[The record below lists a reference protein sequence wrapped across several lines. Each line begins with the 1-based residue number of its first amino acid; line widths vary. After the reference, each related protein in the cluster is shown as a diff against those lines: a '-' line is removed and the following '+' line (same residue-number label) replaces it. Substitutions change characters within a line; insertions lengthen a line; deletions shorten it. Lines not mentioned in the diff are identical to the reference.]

1 MTKSIFVL
9 LLSSLLFA
17 LTLPFLIAQEQQ
29 EERQIEE
36 EDSKP
41 QARAALRIAVQQ
53 VRVDVTVRDNK
64 GNLITG
70 LQKENFEIYEDK
82 VRQEIT
88 FFEPIE
94 APMTA
99 VLVTEYSKV
108 LPWQVLYEAIMASY
122 QFVDGMRPG
131 DWVAVVAYDMRPEIL
146 VDFTQDK
153 AQVYNSLRRLNF
165 PGYRESNLYD
175 TVVDTLD
182 RVRELDQ
189 KVALIVLSSGLDT
202 FSKLNLGEA
211 LDRVK
216 AANAVIYTVSLGGN
230 LRARYEHRM
239 GGMQRMDFYQGDA
252 TLKAF
257 AKYTGGESFFPRFMS
272 EFPSIFQTISLLLRN
287 QYSLGYVS
295 SSTGKDGEYRKI
307 KVEVKLDLDGDG
319 KMDKLKV
326 NHREGYLAEKADG
339 S

>member
-1 MTKSIFVL
+1 MTKSILVSLFSASL
-9 LLSSLLFA
+9 ITLS
-17 LTLPFLIAQEQQ
+17 LPYLSAQEQQ
-29 EERQIEE
+29 EERPIEE

-41 QARAALRIAVQQ
+41 LGRAAVRIAVQQ
-53 VRVDVTVRDNK
+53 IRVDVTVRDKK

-70 LQKENFEIYEDK
+70 LQQGNFEIYEDK
-82 VRQEIT
+82 VLQEIT

-108 LPWQVLYEAIMASY
+108 IPWQMLYEAIMASY
-122 QFVDGMRPG
+122 QFVNGMRQG
-131 DWVAVVAYDMRPEIL
+131 DWVAVIAYDIRPEIL

-153 AQVYNSLRRLNF
+153 AHVYNSLRKLNY
-165 PGYRESNLYD
+165 PAYRESNMYD

-182 RVRELDQ
+182 RVQELDQ
-189 KVALIVLSSGLDT
+189 RVAIILLSSGLDT
-202 FSKLNLGEA
+202 FSKLNLGET

-216 AANAVIYTVSLGGN
+216 RADAVIYAVSLGGN

-239 GGMQRMDFYQGDA
+239 SGMQRLDFYQGDA

-257 AKYTGGESFFPRFMS
+257 AKYTGGESFFPRFVA
-272 EFPSIFQTISLLLRN
+272 EFPSIFQTISMLLRN
-287 QYSLGYVS
+287 QYSMGYVS
-295 SSTGKDGEYRKI
+295 SSTKKDGKFRKI

-319 KMDKLKV
+319 KLDKFKV
-326 NHREGYLAEKADG
+326 NHREG
-339 S
+339 

>member
-1 MTKSIFVL
+1 MTKTILISLFSASLIT
-9 LLSSLLFA
+9 LS
-17 LTLPFLIAQEQQ
+17 LPYLGAQEQQ
-29 EERQIEE
+29 EERPIEE

-41 QARAALRIAVQQ
+41 LGRAAVRIAVQQ
-53 VRVDVTVRDNK
+53 IRVDVTVRDKK

-70 LQKENFEIYEDK
+70 LQQGNFEIYEDK
-82 VRQEIT
+82 VLQEIT

-108 LPWQVLYEAIMASY
+108 IPWQMLYEAIMASY
-122 QFVDGMRPG
+122 QFVNGMRQG
-131 DWVAVVAYDMRPEIL
+131 DWVAVIAYDIRPEIL

-153 AQVYNSLRRLNF
+153 AHVYNSLRKLNY
-165 PGYRESNLYD
+165 PAYRESNMYD

-182 RVRELDQ
+182 RVQELDQ
-189 KVALIVLSSGLDT
+189 RVAIILLSSGLDT
-202 FSKLNLGEA
+202 FSKLNLGET

-216 AANAVIYTVSLGGN
+216 RADAVIYTVSLGGN
-230 LRARYEHRM
+230 LRARKEHLM

-257 AKYTGGESFFPRFMS
+257 AKYTGGESFFPRFS
-272 EFPSIFQTISLLLRN
+272 AEFPSIFQTISLLLRN
-287 QYSLGYVS
+287 QYSMGYVS
-295 SSTGKDGEYRKI
+295 SSTKKDGKFRKI

-326 NHREGYLAEKADG
+326 NHREGYLTEKADG

>member
-1 MTKSIFVL
+1 MIKPL
-9 LLSSLLFA
+9 LISLFSASLITLS
-17 LTLPFLIAQEQQ
+17 LPYLGAQEQQ

-36 EDSKP
+36 DDSKP
-41 QARAALRIAVQQ
+41 QGRAALSVAVQQ
-53 VRVDVTVRDNK
+53 IRVDVTVRDNK

-70 LQKENFEIYEDK
+70 LQEGNFEIYEDK
-82 VRQEIT
+82 VKQEIT

-108 LPWQVLYEAIMASY
+108 LPWQMLYEAIMASY
-122 QFVDGMRPG
+122 QFVDGMRQG
-131 DWVAVVAYDMRPEIL
+131 DWVAVIAYDLRSEIL

-153 AQVYNSLRRLNF
+153 SLVYNSLRRLNY
-165 PGYRESNLYD
+165 PAYRESNLYD
-175 TVVDTLD
+175 TVTDTLD
-182 RVRELDQ
+182 RVQELDQ
-189 KVALIVLSSGLDT
+189 RVALIVLSSGLDT
-202 FSKLNLGEA
+202 FSKINLGDA

-216 AANAVIYTVSLGGN
+216 RADAVIYTVSLGGN
-230 LRARYEHRM
+230 LRARSEHRM
-239 GGMQRMDFYQGDA
+239 GGMQRLDFYQGDS

-257 AKYTGGESFFPRFMS
+257 AKYTGGESFFPRFMA

-287 QYSLGYVS
+287 QYSMGYVS
-295 SSTGKDGEYRKI
+295 SSTKKDGKFRKI
-307 KVEVKLDLDGDG
+307 KVEVKIDVDGDG
-319 KMDKLKV
+319 KLDKLKV

>member
-1 MTKSIFVL
+1 MKKTILIYLFSAVL
-9 LLSSLLFA
+9 ITH
-17 LTLPFLIAQEQQ
+17 TLPYLGAQEQQ

-41 QARAALRIAVQQ
+41 LGSAALSVAVQQ
-53 VRVDVTVRDNK
+53 IRVDVTVSDKK

-70 LQKENFEIYEDK
+70 LQEGNFEIYEDK
-82 VRQEIT
+82 VKQEIT

-99 VLVTEYSKV
+99 VLITEYSKV
-108 LPWQVLYEAIMASY
+108 LPWEMLYEAIMASY
-122 QFVDGMRPG
+122 QFVDGMRQG
-131 DWVAVVAYDMRPEIL
+131 DWVAVVAYDMRSEIL

-153 AQVYNSLRRLNF
+153 AHVYNSLRKLNY
-165 PGYRESNLYD
+165 PAYRESNLYD

-182 RVRELDQ
+182 RVQELDQ
-189 KVALIVLSSGLDT
+189 RVALIVLTSGLDT
-202 FSKLNLGEA
+202 FSKLNLGET

-216 AANAVIYTVSLGGN
+216 RADAVIYAVSLGGN

-239 GGMQRMDFYQGDA
+239 GGMQRMDFFQGDA

-257 AKYTGGESFFPRFMS
+257 AKYTGGEAYFPRFTS
-272 EFPSIFQTISLLLRN
+272 EFPGIFQTISLLLRN
-287 QYSLGYVS
+287 QYSMGYVS
-295 SSTGKDGEYRKI
+295 SATKKDGKYRKI
-307 KVEVKLDLDGDG
+307 KVEVKVDVDGDG
-319 KMDKLKV
+319 KLDKLKV
-326 NHREGYLAEKADG
+326 RHREGYLTEEADG